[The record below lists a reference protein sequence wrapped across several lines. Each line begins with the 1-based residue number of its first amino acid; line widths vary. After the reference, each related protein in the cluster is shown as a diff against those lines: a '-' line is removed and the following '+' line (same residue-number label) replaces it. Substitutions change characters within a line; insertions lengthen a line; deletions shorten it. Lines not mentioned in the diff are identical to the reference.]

1 MRIARSLLM
10 SSLVRF
16 NRISNCFSFLLDVFI
31 RFMAIADTNNPI
43 EQYREKKNGAMT
55 WISLNDNDSINI
67 EFEISSDNR
76 QTKQKADWLGKKN
89 VIVMMWNLLFVFGVL
104 VHNTRKSWHSSNTL
118 SVVNV
123 LERGCDCNTFAGGKK
138 VVIMI
143 RLWNFIVRGT
153 EQKTKFASLLL
164 LS

>member
-76 QTKQKADWLGKKN
+76 QTKQKAD
-89 VIVMMWNLLFVFGVL
+89 
-104 VHNTRKSWHSSNTL
+104 
-118 SVVNV
+118 
-123 LERGCDCNTFAGGKK
+123 
-138 VVIMI
+138 
-143 RLWNFIVRGT
+143 
-153 EQKTKFASLLL
+153 
-164 LS
+164 